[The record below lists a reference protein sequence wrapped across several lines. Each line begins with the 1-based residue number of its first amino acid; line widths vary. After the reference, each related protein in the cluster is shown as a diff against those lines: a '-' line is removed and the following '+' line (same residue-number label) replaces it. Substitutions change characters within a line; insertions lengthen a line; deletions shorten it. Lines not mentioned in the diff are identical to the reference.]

1 MSPAAL
7 AKLIKRSIQ
16 RTFKRH
22 IEEREE
28 RIGRTVICRRVNG
41 KVKRQIMK
49 REKTRKK
56 SKDEHQEK
64 FICLNVTRTQ

>member
-7 AKLIKRSIQ
+7 AKLIKRSLQ

-28 RIGRTVICRRVNG
+28 RIGRTVICKSVNG
-41 KVKRQIMK
+41 KVKKQRMK
-49 REKTRKK
+49 REKNKK
-56 SKDEHQEK
+56 KK
-64 FICLNVTRTQ
+64 